1 MADVAD
7 TGNETTDI
15 PPPPTPRFAWGR
27 WLIITLFIAVVVG
40 LSFSGLGDKAWHQLK
55 ANQGWL
61 QDQVNEHYGASLLIA
76 FIVYFLVASLSLP
89 FAAVL
94 SLAIG
99 ALFGRWVGTALVSF
113 ASSLGATIAMLGSR
127 YLLRDFVQRRFGS
140 QLDAINK
147 GVENEG
153 AYYLLSL
160 RMIPIFPFWL
170 INLGIGFMRMSVL
183 TFYLVS
189 QIGMLPGTFVY
200 VNAGQALGELESW
213 RGILDIKLILAFTL
227 LGLLPLLMK
236 RIVKFLHTS
245 SHNQ

>member
-1 MADVAD
+1 MTDLAD
-7 TGNETTDI
+7 TGNATTDI
-15 PPPPTPRFAWGR
+15 PPPPARRFTWGR
-27 WLIITLFIAVVVG
+27 WLILALFIAVVVG
-40 LSFSGLGDKAWHQLK
+40 LSFSGFGDKAWQQLK

-160 RMIPIFPFWL
+160 RMIPIIPFWL
-170 INLGIGFMRMSVL
+170 INLGIGLTRMSVL

-236 RIVKFLHTS
+236 KVVKFIHRS